1 MEAINL
7 RFYSM
12 EEEITLLRAMFLER
26 SIMQYSKKPLPM
38 TSLFTCLKKT
48 TLNSLF
54 MLFYINTRFNTFMAL
69 SSEILSRVKLRRKGR
84 ILPKTLLFT
93 A

>member
-1 MEAINL
+1 
-7 RFYSM
+7 
-12 EEEITLLRAMFLER
+12 
-26 SIMQYSKKPLPM
+26 M